1 MVEDKFEINFL
12 MKFDEIK
19 LRKKLFSIKCPP
31 IVLASD
37 GTKSR
42 PKIFHQKFLINC
54 NHWIT
59 WSAHMGTS
67 DMPYNYVTKVP
78 LELAVGQFLMN
89 LRKKYRASG
98 LPKCYKTFMERD
110 MHYQLTVY
118 KK

>member
-1 MVEDKFEINFL
+1 MVEDKYKINFPN
-12 MKFDEIK
+12 KFDEKK

-31 IVLASD
+31 IVSASD

-42 PKIFHQKFLINC
+42 PKIFHQKFLVHC

-98 LPKCYKTFMERD
+98 LPKCYETFMEKD
-110 MHYQLTVY
+110 IHYQLKGY

>member
-1 MVEDKFEINFL
+1 MSTNCIGFRRNKVTTQDFPPKV
-12 MKFDEIK
+12 FD
-19 LRKKLFSIKCPP
+19 
-31 IVLASD
+31 
-37 GTKSR
+37 
-42 PKIFHQKFLINC
+42 NC
-54 NHWIT
+54 YHWIT

-98 LPKCYKTFMERD
+98 LPKCYETFMEKD